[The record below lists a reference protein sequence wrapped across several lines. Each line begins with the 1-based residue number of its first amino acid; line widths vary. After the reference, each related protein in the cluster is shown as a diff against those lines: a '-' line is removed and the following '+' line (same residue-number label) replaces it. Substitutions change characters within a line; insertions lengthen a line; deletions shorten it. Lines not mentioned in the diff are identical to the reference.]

1 MNRHPLAKLTR
12 PVTLLMVMMLVS
24 GMMVV
29 TPASAQES
37 ESDQIQDIIE
47 RVVSIRGLDELSPI
61 SVTFQTRDELQDSVD
76 SDFFE
81 DYTEADVQ
89 RDQRTMRAFGI
100 IDEDTDIRD
109 LYSQLYGSQIAG
121 YYDPT
126 TAELVVVTDG
136 DPNEQLSAMDEWTLA
151 HEINHALQ
159 DQHFDIDGGAFD
171 TTDTT
176 DDVSLASSAL
186 IEGDSTLLQYL
197 YVQKNPRFARAL
209 VREIND
215 LDEDEDSLD
224 EFPQVI
230 VDLLLFP
237 YNEGFEF
244 VQELYDEGGYD
255 LVNQAFENP
264 PTTTEHILHPETY
277 LDEELPDEIDLADP
291 MDALSS
297 NWEVTDSNTFGEY
310 LIKSILASD
319 EETERDAEDA
329 AEGWNGDAYTVAANG
344 DASAVVWQ
352 SAWESDD
359 DAEEL
364 AEVFADHEAS
374 RMDADV
380 DEDKGLYTIQ
390 GDDFVVLI
398 QVDGDQVTYVQA
410 PDLDTAEDLMDNQLR

>member
-374 RMDADV
+374 RMNADV
-380 DEDKGLYTIQ
+380 DEDRGLYTIQ